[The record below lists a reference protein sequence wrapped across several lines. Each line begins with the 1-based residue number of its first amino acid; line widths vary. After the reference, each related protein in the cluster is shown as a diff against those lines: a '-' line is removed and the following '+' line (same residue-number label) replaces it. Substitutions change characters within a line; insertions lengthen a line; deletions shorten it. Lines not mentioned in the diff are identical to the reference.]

1 MNGIEKGK
9 KKENMNTKG
18 KRPGT
23 ERGTERGRRGQERKG
38 RKENPRERAA
48 TAPTSPDMMR
58 GGRFH
63 QHVMEMDELRR
74 RQVST
79 RSSASTRSA
88 GYATSQLVQSV
99 FSSPSAPRAR
109 QILRRGENG
118 RKPRQHVHR
127 RIGSPSK
134 SHKEKKKM
142 LEETWVMELK
152 RRGNNSRA
160 SRQISSSRTTTRPA
174 LTAAGK
180 AFLHDIAIDR
190 VKNRYKHG
198 IKSSVKTTRMRMLS
212 KRGV

>member
-9 KKENMNTKG
+9 KKENINTKG

-23 ERGTERGRRGQERKG
+23 EQGTERGRRGQERKG

-109 QILRRGENG
+109 QILRRGE
-118 RKPRQHVHR
+118 
-127 RIGSPSK
+127 
-134 SHKEKKKM
+134 
-142 LEETWVMELK
+142 
-152 RRGNNSRA
+152 
-160 SRQISSSRTTTRPA
+160 
-174 LTAAGK
+174 
-180 AFLHDIAIDR
+180 
-190 VKNRYKHG
+190 Y
-198 IKSSVKTTRMRMLS
+198 
-212 KRGV
+212 

>member
-1 MNGIEKGK
+1 MVSSILKTPK
-9 KKENMNTKG
+9 
-18 KRPGT
+18 
-23 ERGTERGRRGQERKG
+23 QVFF
-38 RKENPRERAA
+38 NPINIFDILLLLH
-48 TAPTSPDMMR
+48 TLYYC
-58 GGRFH
+58 FFN
-63 QHVMEMDELRR
+63 L
-74 RQVST
+74 
-79 RSSASTRSA
+79 
-88 GYATSQLVQSV
+88 L
-99 FSSPSAPRAR
+99 FSFNVK
-109 QILRRGENG
+109 IGENG

-212 KRGV
+212 KMGV

>member
-1 MNGIEKGK
+1 MNGIEKGT

-23 ERGTERGRRGQERKG
+23 ERGTEQGTERGRRGKERKG
-38 RKENPRERAA
+38 RKENPRERAS

-109 QILRRGENG
+109 QILRRGE
-118 RKPRQHVHR
+118 
-127 RIGSPSK
+127 
-134 SHKEKKKM
+134 
-142 LEETWVMELK
+142 
-152 RRGNNSRA
+152 
-160 SRQISSSRTTTRPA
+160 
-174 LTAAGK
+174 
-180 AFLHDIAIDR
+180 
-190 VKNRYKHG
+190 Y
-198 IKSSVKTTRMRMLS
+198 
-212 KRGV
+212 